1 MTVEEIKHLGT
12 LSRLS
17 LTDVEAAAFS
27 QEIDAILS
35 YVGTV
40 SAIAG
45 DGALPKVVGPVH
57 NILRPD
63 VITTTPGSN
72 TEVLLN
78 AAPKRS
84 GQYVEVMKIIDQG
97 E

>member
-1 MTVEEIKHLGT
+1 MTVEEIKHLGN

-17 LTDVEAAAFS
+17 LSDDEAANFS
-27 QEIDAILS
+27 HEIESILS

-45 DGALPKVVGPVH
+45 NGSLPKVVGKVH
-57 NILRPD
+57 NILRDDEVTNEPN
-63 VITTTPGSN
+63 SY
-72 TEVLLN
+72 TEALL
-78 AAPKRS
+78 AEAPRRN
-84 GQYVEVMKIIDQG
+84 GRFVEVMKVIEQD

>member
-17 LTDVEAAAFS
+17 LTDGEAAAFS
-27 QEIDAILS
+27 QEIDAILA
-35 YVGTV
+35 YVSTV

-45 DGALPKVVGPVH
+45 DDALPKVVGPVH
-57 NILRPD
+57 NVFRAD
-63 VITTTPGSN
+63 TVTTEPGSY
-72 TEVLLN
+72 TEVLLS
-78 AAPKRS
+78 AAPKRT
-84 GQYVEVMKIIDQG
+84 GQFVEVMKIIDQG